1 MRLLALLLLLWAA
14 PVLAEVRAVFV
25 GIDRYE
31 YSRARVRGAGF
42 DDLSG
47 AVGGVGRIK
56 AALGTAYGLRL
67 DVVGD
72 GACEGANAVSHTL
85 LDGCATKARILAAWN
100 RAIDASAPGDTL
112 ILYFA
117 GHGSRFIDDVTMDQA
132 SRYNSTLMASDAR
145 APGAQTG
152 ADILDHEVRRIIDR
166 ATSLGVRVVTLF
178 DSCNSGTAS
187 RDGRSASRTAPDLR
201 VRGLAPLAAPATY
214 GEYGAYR
221 VHIGAAGD
229 GQDAKEVGSVGARA
243 GVFTTALAQALT
255 ATPQASFAD
264 IAAAVVTDVT
274 ARTGGRQRPHA
285 EGALRATLGGP
296 EIRVWTFDVVKDDRR
311 LVLAGGSLVGVTAGS
326 RFALYARTT
335 DALQA
340 GGGAGD
346 DAPLAMAYVTG
357 VEAGTATLTADG
369 AALAD
374 LPSRMVASEVFHG
387 FGGVVMRLAV
397 RDEGALS
404 VVRQL
409 EFVGVDADAPFSL
422 LAAPGGMALRGRGGI
437 LLAALPPSGTR
448 DFDVRLASALE
459 KVARVEAWLMM
470 VQPAP
475 RADISLCARNVDAG
489 DADPAWCPPPPG
501 GKRRLKLEQKAMISV
516 INEAAAPRFVYVV
529 AIDEKYE
536 VALILPAFGAVDP
549 ALAPGQA
556 LRDAQ
561 EIEPV
566 DLGGLKFVAL
576 SSDAPLDAT
585 VLEQTA
591 TDVVDLDACLSAV
604 ARAFCLETDT
614 RRDGGLR
621 RVLSWSSAVVMTEV
635 VP

>member
-1 MRLLALLLLLWAA
+1 MRLVALLLLLMAA

-25 GIDRYE
+25 GIDSYE
-31 YSRARVRGAGF
+31 YSRARVGGAGF

-47 AVGGVGRIK
+47 AVGDAVRIK
-56 AALGTAYGLRL
+56 AALGQAYGWQL
-67 DVVGD
+67 DVVPQ
-72 GACEGANAVSHTL
+72 GACSGANAVSQTL

-117 GHGSRFIDDVTMDQA
+117 GHGSRFLDDLTMDQA
-132 SRYNSTLMASDAR
+132 SRYNSTLMAADAR
-145 APGAQTG
+145 KPGAQTG
-152 ADILDHEVRRIIDR
+152 ADILDHEVRGIIDR
-166 ATSLGVRVVTLF
+166 ATGLGVRVVTLF

-201 VRGLAPLAAPATY
+201 VRGLQPLEAPAQY
-214 GEYGAYR
+214 GNYGAYR

-243 GVFTTALAQALT
+243 GVFTTALAAAIV

-264 IAAAVVTDVT
+264 LAATVVTEVT
-274 ARTGGRQRPHA
+274 GKTGGRQLPHA

-296 EIRVWTFDVVKDDRR
+296 EIKVRTFAVVRDGAR
-311 LVLAGGSLVGVTAGS
+311 LMMAGGALVGVTEGS

-335 DALQA
+335 DALNA
-340 GGGAGD
+340 GE
-346 DAPLAMAYVTG
+346 DAALAMAYVTK
-357 VEAGTATLTADG
+357 VADGTATLTPDSRAQ
-369 AALAD
+369 AE
-374 LPSRMVASEVFHG
+374 LPARMVALEVFHG

-397 RDEGALS
+397 DDPQALS

-409 EFVGVDADAPFSL
+409 GFVGIDEGAPFAL
-422 LAAPGGMALRGRGGI
+422 VAAAGGMELRRRGGI

-448 DFDVRLASALE
+448 DFDVRLVSALE
-459 KVARVEAWLMM
+459 KVARVEAWMM
-470 VQPAP
+470 TVQAP
-475 RADISLCARNVDAG
+475 LQGAARADISLCVRNVDLS
-489 DADPAWCPPPPG
+489 DSDPAWCPPPPAG
-501 GKRRLKLEQKAMISV
+501 ERRLKLEQPAMISV
-516 INEAAAPRFVYVV
+516 INGAASPRFVYVL

-536 VALILPAFGAVDP
+536 VAVILPAFGAVDP

-556 LRDAQ
+556 LRNAQ
-561 EIEPV
+561 EIAPV
-566 DLGGLKFVAL
+566 DKGALRFVAL

-604 ARAFCLETDT
+604 ARAFCLGSDT
-614 RRDGGLR
+614 QRTGGLAG
-621 RVLSWSSAVVMTEV
+621 VGAWSSAMVMTEV